1 MEHAEKESRG
11 IEDPEYANTTYEIDE
26 TPTDIT
32 RVEEVRTRCSLRPPG
47 PLSTARATRSVCVR
61 ARAQTTDRE
70 YCRVETTPNTNSSS
84 EPDLGHRTR
93 NEENVVIET
102 VEVNGGEGD
111 IYPKEA
117 NKCGRGIG
125 ERGRRRG

>member
-61 ARAQTTDRE
+61 ARANDGPGILQGRNDSE
-70 YCRVETTPNTNSSS
+70 Y
-84 EPDLGHRTR
+84 
-93 NEENVVIET
+93 
-102 VEVNGGEGD
+102 
-111 IYPKEA
+111 KF
-117 NKCGRGIG
+117 
-125 ERGRRRG
+125 